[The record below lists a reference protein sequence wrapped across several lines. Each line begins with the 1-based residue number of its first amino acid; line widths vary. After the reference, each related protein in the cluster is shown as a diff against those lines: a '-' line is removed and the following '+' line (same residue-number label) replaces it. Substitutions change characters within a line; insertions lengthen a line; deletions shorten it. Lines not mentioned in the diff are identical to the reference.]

1 MLKATYLFPVVQRT
15 EQWIDSH
22 RKDTEHG
29 VVWGLADEAPD
40 KHFKTLYAG
49 SAGIALFYLELLQA
63 KEDARYRELAL
74 KAGQEL
80 LDYTSDLSTLPC
92 APMGGFAGYAFVFS
106 ELAARLEVPEFAAAA
121 RQMIEKQ
128 YQLAQPVGG
137 GIGWVQDMPYARL
150 TGHTGIR
157 EIFDIAE
164 GAAGAGIYFLYA
176 HKQGHH
182 EQALQWSKQA
192 ADRLLEVAEPAKGGL
207 RWQMM
212 PDIPWP
218 FDSPNFEHGTAG
230 VAYFFA
236 LLYELTGEDQYLD
249 AALKG
254 AAHVTAVTQSMEGG
268 GRLVPHILDD
278 DLPHRF
284 YLGLCH
290 GPVGTNRLFHVLH
303 RITGE
308 RQWSTWKE
316 EFELGL
322 LSTGAPEERSEG
334 YWNNVSQ
341 CCCDAGVGDYA
352 LSQFHCTGN
361 ERYLELADRVAR
373 EVLRRAVDDGTHC
386 KWPQAEHRTS
396 PEYVQAQT
404 GYMQGAAGVA
414 SFLLHLATT
423 LDGSPT
429 KIQFPDSPYGAK

>member
-1 MLKATYLFPVVQRT
+1 M
-15 EQWIDSH
+15 
-22 RKDTEHG
+22 
-29 VVWGLADEAPD
+29 
-40 KHFKTLYAG
+40 
-49 SAGIALFYLELLQA
+49 
-63 KEDARYRELAL
+63 
-74 KAGQEL
+74 
-80 LDYTSDLSTLPC
+80 
-92 APMGGFAGYAFVFS
+92 
-106 ELAARLEVPEFAAAA
+106 
-121 RQMIEKQ
+121 
-128 YQLAQPVGG
+128 
-137 GIGWVQDMPYARL
+137 
-150 TGHTGIR
+150 
-157 EIFDIAE
+157 
-164 GAAGAGIYFLYA
+164 
-176 HKQGHH
+176 
-182 EQALQWSKQA
+182 
-192 ADRLLEVAEPAKGGL
+192 
-207 RWQMM
+207 
-212 PDIPWP
+212 
-218 FDSPNFEHGTAG
+218 
-230 VAYFFA
+230 
-236 LLYELTGEDQYLD
+236 
-249 AALKG
+249 
-254 AAHVTAVTQSMEGG
+254 
-268 GRLVPHILDD
+268 
-278 DLPHRF
+278 
-284 YLGLCH
+284 
-290 GPVGTNRLFHVLH
+290 LH